1 MFTARRCA
9 SAVYAV
15 VMCLSICV
23 CVCLSQAVCVEMT
36 TQIELVFGIGFPLTY
51 PQLCC
56 KEIRVPSKNKGTS
69 LWDFAP
75 NSGL

>member
-23 CVCLSQAVCVEMT
+23 CVCLSQAVCVKMT

-56 KEIRVPSKNKGTS
+56 KEIRIPSKNKGTS